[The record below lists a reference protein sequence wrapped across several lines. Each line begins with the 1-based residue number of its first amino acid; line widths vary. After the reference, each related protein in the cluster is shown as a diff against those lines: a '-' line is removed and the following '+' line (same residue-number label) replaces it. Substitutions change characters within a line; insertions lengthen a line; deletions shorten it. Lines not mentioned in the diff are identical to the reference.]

1 MQAVEE
7 PPAAE
12 PQQQG
17 QPDENWFDNAAG
29 AAGTSEIRLF
39 TGLVVL
45 KHPDFEEWAADV
57 LANRQPKNTSDRLGQ
72 ALLARDQET
81 LHLIVHLLAHYPGE
95 GKTIGVPTAH
105 NLKQY
110 LDRENLKEKSTQRS
124 QLKGPI
130 VNKKHLRRSLH
141 AKHSIALLVQSD
153 GRKMYDFMLRRG
165 GEEDR
170 KESAKKDALKRQ
182 LHESKVALAESHNET
197 AAALAGAEAASDRRA
212 DADRKRSERKPA
224 QRELQRDRVKRV
236 REETKEKVED
246 RMNQKVRCLTTPKSH
261 PTPLHD

>member
-1 MQAVEE
+1 M
-7 PPAAE
+7 
-12 PQQQG
+12 
-17 QPDENWFDNAAG
+17 
-29 AAGTSEIRLF
+29 
-39 TGLVVL
+39 L

-57 LANRQPKNTSDRLGQ
+57 LANRQPKSTSDRLGQ
-72 ALLARDQET
+72 ALLARDYET
-81 LHLIVHLLAHYPGE
+81 LHLIGHLLAHYPGD
-95 GKTIGVPTAH
+95 GKTTGIEPAWSD
-105 NLKQY
+105 LKHY
-110 LDRENLKEKSTQRS
+110 LERENLSKEKSTQRS
-124 QLKGPI
+124 QLKGP
-130 VNKKHLRRSLH
+130 NPTGRKHLRRSLH

-261 PTPLHD
+261 PAPLHD

>member
-1 MQAVEE
+1 M
-7 PPAAE
+7 
-12 PQQQG
+12 
-17 QPDENWFDNAAG
+17 
-29 AAGTSEIRLF
+29 
-39 TGLVVL
+39 VL
-45 KHPDFEEWAADV
+45 KHETSKSGLLMCSRAA
-57 LANRQPKNTSDRLGQ
+57 RQFQRLEIWVR
-72 ALLARDQET
+72 LSLPRDQET
-81 LHLIVHLLAHYPGE
+81 LHLIGHLLAHYPGE
-95 GKTIGVPTAH
+95 GKTIGIPTVQ

-110 LDRENLKEKSTQRS
+110 LDRENLSKEQSTQRS
-124 QLKGPI
+124 QLKGPK
-130 VNKKHLRRSLH
+130 NLAGKKHLRRSLD

-212 DADRKRSERKPA
+212 DADRKRAERKPA